1 MSGLPDREGY
11 FDRWSGL
18 HGGVDPRASWVV
30 RSWLGLT
37 YTVARPLA
45 RRGVAPDLLT
55 MLGLLVSLT
64 VVPLAWAGGRWP
76 LLAVPV
82 VVVSGLLD
90 NVDGAVAVLT
100 DRATRWGAVLDSVA
114 DRVSD
119 VAYVVAMLALGGFG
133 DSAVVVWC
141 AAAAAGLVLLQEYAR
156 ARATAGGMDD
166 VGVVTISERPTR
178 VIGAAMFCLAAG
190 LYPAA
195 AGAWGAAGLVFGA
208 LAGVVGTTQL
218 LLVVRRRLR

>member
-1 MSGLPDREGY
+1 MSGLPDRDGY
-11 FDRWSGL
+11 LDRWSAL
-18 HGGVDPRASWVV
+18 HGGVDPRSSWLVGF
-30 RSWLGLT
+30 WLGLT

-45 RRGVAPDLLT
+45 RRRVAPDLLT
-55 MLGLLVSLT
+55 LLGLLVSLT

-82 VVVSGLLD
+82 VVISGLLD

-119 VAYVVAMLALGGFG
+119 VAYVVALLALGGFA
-133 DSAVVVWC
+133 DTAVVVWC

-166 VGVVTISERPTR
+166 VGVVTVSERPTR

>member
-1 MSGLPDREGY
+1 MSALPDREGY
-11 FDRWSGL
+11 FDRWAVL
-18 HGGVDPRASWVV
+18 HGGVDPRASGLV
-30 RSWLGLT
+30 RLWLGLT

-45 RRGVAPDLLT
+45 RSRVAPDLLT
-55 MLGLLVSLT
+55 LLGLVVSLT

-119 VAYVVAMLALGGFG
+119 VAYVVALLALGGFG
-133 DSAVVVWC
+133 DSALVRWC
-141 AAAAAGLVLLQEYAR
+141 AAVAAGLVLLQEYAR

-166 VGVVTISERPTR
+166 VGVVTVSERPTR

-190 LYPAA
+190 LHPMSAST
-195 AGAWGAAGLVFGA
+195 WGGAGLAFGVV
-208 LAGVVGTTQL
+208 AGVVGTTQL
-218 LLVVRRRLR
+218 LVVVRRRLR